1 MRCTR
6 VRNRCA
12 LAVEVPEPCAKTMR
26 STDASAEG
34 RELNKSPT
42 RSGDKPLAPRFFPNG
57 YSGFGRTAP
66 RMSMLTVKPP
76 SVKVSAM
83 ALEALANAAAP
94 KGAANRHVFLFILR
108 LLTSVIA
115 TLIKHHI

>member
-1 MRCTR
+1 
-6 VRNRCA
+6 
-12 LAVEVPEPCAKTMR
+12 
-26 STDASAEG
+26 
-34 RELNKSPT
+34 
-42 RSGDKPLAPRFFPNG
+42 
-57 YSGFGRTAP
+57 
-66 RMSMLTVKPP
+66 MSMLPVKPP